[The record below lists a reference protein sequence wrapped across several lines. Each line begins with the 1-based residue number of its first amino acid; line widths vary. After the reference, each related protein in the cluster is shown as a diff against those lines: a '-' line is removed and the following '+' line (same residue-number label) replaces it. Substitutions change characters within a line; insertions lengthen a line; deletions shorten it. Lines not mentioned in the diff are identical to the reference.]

1 MQQGRGMARIFWR
14 PGPLLTMATP
24 NINYKLKKK
33 KQLFVK
39 FPHFQLRNDKSDESR
54 DAIFYLNICFVNQV
68 AAPST
73 VLPRTAMLL

>member
-1 MQQGRGMARIFWR
+1 MV
-14 PGPLLTMATP
+14 TP

-39 FPHFQLRNDKSDESR
+39 FPHFQFSNDKSDDSR
-54 DAIFYLNICFVNQV
+54 EAIFHLNICFANQV

-73 VLPRTAMLL
+73 VLPGKAMLLQ